1 MDRLLPRDEPNTDAF
16 ADRAVLVLKGSVA
29 LTCASAPYRA
39 AALPVC
45 QPCLA
50 ASLSVPCFLISP
62 HILPRDADPLLETPC
77 PEKPPLCC
85 SGPGERLRAPCGSP
99 QAALRRCCRSCG
111 AWHASKEEEE
121 ARQLS
126 NRCVVEAGMKTKA
139 DISHILLFFFFLIQ
153 STIKTSFRFSHIK
166 TK

>member
-50 ASLSVPCFLISP
+50 ASLSMPCFLISP

-77 PEKPPLCC
+77 PEKPLF
-85 SGPGERLRAPCGSP
+85 
-99 QAALRRCCRSCG
+99 AALGPVRGCG
-111 AWHASKEEEE
+111 LPAALLRLHSAD
-121 ARQLS
+121 A
-126 NRCVVEAGMKTKA
+126 AGAAGLGMPRKKR
-139 DISHILLFFFFLIQ
+139 
-153 STIKTSFRFSHIK
+153 KRPGSFQIGVWLK
-166 TK
+166 LA